1 MTELNQAQIDE
12 ILATQALIEA
22 GTPKPAMVLEVID
35 VGLATELLAMNRPH
49 EVGVAGTNRK
59 IVKSRVARIARDILN
74 GEWVLNN
81 QAIGVGVGDFL
92 LDGQHRL
99 EALLLA
105 AETDPD
111 VTIKSWIMWNADPK
125 SMMTVDIGGNRV
137 GRDQLAMLGIGNG
150 SQVASALRLVWV
162 YDNLPYDYQAWRRE
176 QFSPTQLRELAT
188 KHADLIEN
196 YSMGSGAMGL
206 LTPAAVAAAL
216 YLIRRDRPDLMEVLP
231 RFLEPLKTGENLVK
245 GSPILAL
252 REWARNAQ
260 KGGRRREGTM
270 MMILLLRAFNHWV
283 EDNKIKAMRFSPDEP
298 FAGITT
304 KEFYQR

>member
-1 MTELNQAQIDE
+1 MTKPH
-12 ILATQALIEA
+12 
-22 GTPKPAMVLEVID
+22 TPEPTMVLEVID
-35 VGLATELLAMNRPH
+35 AELAKVLLAMNRPH
-49 EVGVAGTNRK
+49 QVGVVDTNRK

-81 QAIGVGVGDFL
+81 QAIGIGVGDFL

-105 AETDPD
+105 AETNPD
-111 VTIKSWIMWNADPK
+111 VTIESWVMWNADPK
-125 SMMTVDIGGNRV
+125 AMMTVDIGGNRV

-283 EDNKIKAMRFSPDEP
+283 EDNKVKAMRFSPDEP